1 MAVLKAPHM
10 DRCIG
15 CLLCV
20 LQSGWSRDV
29 VSLEASPIKIIQI
42 NGGFVAE
49 VDSGIRSKTEL
60 EKVALSCPRNC
71 LKVEEE

>member
-20 LQSGWSRDV
+20 LQSGWARGV
-29 VSLEASPIKIIQI
+29 VSLEGSPIKIVP
-42 NGGFVAE
+42 GSGHLSAE
-49 VDSGIRSKTEL
+49 IDSGAHSFGEL
-60 EKVALSCPRNC
+60 EKISLSCPRNC
-71 LKVEEE
+71 LKVEEF